1 MKFINPLVILR
12 ILSTILFMETISFL
26 FCLPVAQI
34 YNEPFYPFLWSA
46 LITITISVVFFVI
59 SRNSVSTKIN
69 IREGF
74 LAVSLS
80 WLFFSAFGSLPF
92 IFSDTL
98 PSFVDA
104 IFESTSGFTTTGS
117 SVIDDVEN
125 LPYSINFWRALTNWI
140 GGLGIILLV
149 IIILP
154 TLKIS
159 GYQLLTLESSLRVK
173 IHPKTKSIG
182 YRLLIIY
189 LGLTAIQI
197 ILLNIGDMDFFDSVC
212 HSFSTLATGG
222 FSTKNTSISGY
233 SPYSQYIIALF
244 MILGGVSFVIYYY
257 MVKMN
262 FKKVRQNEEFWFYL
276 AVIIV
281 TGGIAT
287 LVIYGTTGNSFE
299 PAFRIGFFQTIS
311 ILTTTGFTTT
321 DYLTWPPA
329 GLFMIFILLFAG
341 ACTGSTTGNI
351 KMARHLII
359 LKNIKN
365 VFNKLLHPNAFSQ
378 IKLNGNPIDDRTNL
392 SIISFVIL
400 YIFTFIAGTVIIVF
414 TGIDPITAASTV
426 ATSLGNTGPGLGT
439 VGPMFTYSHMTD
451 FCKITFSLLMII
463 GRLEVNTVFVI
474 FGRSFWKI

>member
-1 MKFINPLVILR
+1 M
-12 ILSTILFMETISFL
+12 
-26 FCLPVAQI
+26 
-34 YNEPFYPFLWSA
+34 
-46 LITITISVVFFVI
+46 
-59 SRNSVSTKIN
+59 
-69 IREGF
+69 
-74 LAVSLS
+74 
-80 WLFFSAFGSLPF
+80 
-92 IFSDTL
+92 
-98 PSFVDA
+98 
-104 IFESTSGFTTTGS
+104 
-117 SVIDDVEN
+117 
-125 LPYSINFWRALTNWI
+125 
-140 GGLGIILLV
+140 
-149 IIILP
+149 
-154 TLKIS
+154 
-159 GYQLLTLESSLRVK
+159 
-173 IHPKTKSIG
+173 
-182 YRLLIIY
+182 
-189 LGLTAIQI
+189 
-197 ILLNIGDMDFFDSVC
+197 
-212 HSFSTLATGG
+212 
-222 FSTKNTSISGY
+222 
-233 SPYSQYIIALF
+233 
-244 MILGGVSFVIYYY
+244 LGGVSFVIYYY
-257 MVKMN
+257 IVKMN
-262 FKKVRQNEEFWFYL
+262 FKKVRQNEELWFYL

-287 LVIYGTTGNSFE
+287 MVIYGTTENSFE
-299 PAFRIGFFQTIS
+299 PAFRLGFFQTIS